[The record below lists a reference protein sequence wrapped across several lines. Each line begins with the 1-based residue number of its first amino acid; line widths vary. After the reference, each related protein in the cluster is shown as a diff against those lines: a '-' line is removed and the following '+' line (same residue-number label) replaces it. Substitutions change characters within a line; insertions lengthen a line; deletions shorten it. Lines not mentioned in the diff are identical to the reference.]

1 MKTTSILT
9 LAVATLIALHGCA
22 SDKDDSAPAA
32 SANTD
37 AGSTGDV
44 SGTPT
49 DTTGTTPTDG
59 ALTLANCDESYGG
72 DVADFYS
79 TYFACVDVASA
90 TGGTTITTDG
100 LPPHP
105 SAYYASTHAN
115 YVEWDDRGGTHNK
128 NPNELAEIS
137 YTMTVPTDPVAKGIT
152 IDASNVDNAMNTS
165 DDEYSG
171 GPVGIALNGVAI
183 FAAMAAP
190 GDELAEEAF
199 TFDVYEGHP
208 AGTTYHY
215 HFETPGPMEVL
226 VDRGISGASD
236 PGAGSVEL
244 YGIMCDGTVVLGCT
258 ELDGSEPDDSDFD
271 AQNGHIDDISDGTTT
286 FFENRYHVHVCPDK
300 WPDYPFFPEIAYY
313 ETTSCGGAAGGG
325 QGPPPGQGPPG

>member
-1 MKTTSILT
+1 MKMT
-9 LAVATLIALHGCA
+9 LVLPIAVAALLALPACGGG
-22 SDKDDSAPAA
+22 DDDSTSGTPSA
-32 SANTD
+32 STD
-37 AGSTGDV
+37 AGATAE
-44 SGTPT
+44 T
-49 DTTGTTPTDG
+49 DTTTAGDTTPPPVDG
-59 ALTLANCDESYGG
+59 AVTLATCDESYGG

-79 TYFACVDVASA
+79 AYFACVNIEVSDE
-90 TGGTTITTDG
+90 GTAITTDG

-105 SAYYASTHAN
+105 SAYYASTHPN

-128 NPNELAEIS
+128 NPNELAEIN

-190 GDELAEEAF
+190 GDELAAEAF

-215 HFETPGPMEVL
+215 HFETPGPLEVL
-226 VDRGISGASD
+226 VDRGISDASD
-236 PGAGSVEL
+236 PGAGSVEM
-244 YGIMCDGTVVLGCT
+244 YGMMCDGTVVLGCT
-258 ELDGSEPDDSDFD
+258 ELDGSAPDDSDFD
-271 AQNGHIDDISDGTTT
+271 AQNGHIHDLGDGTTT
-286 FFENRYHVHVCPDK
+286 HFENRYHTHVCPDQ
-300 WPDYPFFPEIAYY
+300 WSAYPFFPEIAYY
-313 ETTSCGGAAGGG
+313 ETTSCSSG
-325 QGPPPGQGPPG
+325 QGPSGQGPPG